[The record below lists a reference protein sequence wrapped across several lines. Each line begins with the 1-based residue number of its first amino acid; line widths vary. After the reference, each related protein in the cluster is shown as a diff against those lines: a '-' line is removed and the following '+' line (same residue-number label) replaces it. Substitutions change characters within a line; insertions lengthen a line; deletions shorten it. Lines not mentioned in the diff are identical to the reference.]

1 MSLSPLVFV
10 HWSQLKYKYQFTHK
24 RNTATHKIC
33 KEPCLTPHNTS
44 QLLLSKKKKIQFS
57 MRSAQRNDRVVESNH
72 RARNLATWNSME
84 FFFTW
89 KRPDYVFT
97 SLSDCICRNRVS
109 FCEAQ
114 PDDFHSLKIT
124 FCLINVTSL
133 KHLYNFFLLEKCQQQ
148 NHVRCHEQQVHPP
161 AMATPAPETIIQ
173 LKTKAELCA
182 LLEYQLSVHH
192 WSPQSSTPLPAAA
205 H

>member
-1 MSLSPLVFV
+1 MTELWKVITEHETWLLEIAWNFFSLGRDQTMSLHLCLIASPE
-10 HWSQLKYKYQFTHK
+10 T
-24 RNTATHKIC
+24 
-33 KEPCLTPHNTS
+33 
-44 QLLLSKKKKIQFS
+44 
-57 MRSAQRNDRVVESNH
+57 
-72 RARNLATWNSME
+72 
-84 FFFTW
+84 
-89 KRPDYVFT
+89 
-97 SLSDCICRNRVS
+97 VS

-182 LLEYQLSVHH
+182 LLEYQL
-192 WSPQSSTPLPAAA
+192 
-205 H
+205 